1 MSLQR
6 HLNRLLGTTGVASQK
21 AANLLAGTTDKEFL
35 GALNVLAGTTGKGLV
50 HVCNLISVNNGG
62 QAGLDPLGAFA
73 QLEIGDVS
81 VGGFDSTSIAFSS
94 AFTGEYTQFYDGE
107 GASY

>member
-1 MSLQR
+1 MSLQA

-21 AANLLAGTTDKEFL
+21 AANLLAGTVDKEFL

-81 VGGFDSTSIAFSS
+81 IGGFDSTSIAFNS

-107 GASY
+107 GAGY